1 MSGTVAKAFN
11 LLELLSKYD
20 GPVRMAD
27 LARAASMNK
36 STAYRLLETLSQL
49 GYVTQ
54 DEPNGRYL
62 LTTKMWEIGVR
73 AFQRSDLRIAA
84 KPYLEELVAKTGEM
98 AVLSRRD
105 GRDVI
110 VVEKVDC
117 SHPLQAI
124 TLLGSRSP
132 IHASSIGKAFLMTDP
147 PEKLAEL
154 APHLVRF
161 TDRTI
166 TDIDTLIA
174 HVAEARSAGTAIGR
188 DEYREG
194 VSGVAAPVI
203 GTDGVTYA
211 TIGIS
216 VPSYRLT
223 DDLLPK
229 YRQIVADVARRFS
242 RQIGHDKAA

>member
-1 MSGTVAKAFN
+1 MPSRCSRKTRPSSSTVPPPGVRRSPPRRRRIWASPPSPISREASPPGGRPAARSRPSSPSTSEGWRLVMSGTVAKAFN

-110 VVEKVDC
+110 VVEKV
-117 SHPLQAI
+117 
-124 TLLGSRSP
+124 
-132 IHASSIGKAFLMTDP
+132 
-147 PEKLAEL
+147 
-154 APHLVRF
+154 
-161 TDRTI
+161 
-166 TDIDTLIA
+166 
-174 HVAEARSAGTAIGR
+174 
-188 DEYREG
+188 
-194 VSGVAAPVI
+194 
-203 GTDGVTYA
+203 
-211 TIGIS
+211 
-216 VPSYRLT
+216 
-223 DDLLPK
+223 
-229 YRQIVADVARRFS
+229 
-242 RQIGHDKAA
+242 

>member
-1 MSGTVAKAFN
+1 MSGTVGKALT
-11 LLELLSKYD
+11 LLELLSRYD
-20 GPVRMAD
+20 GPVRMAE
-27 LARAASMNK
+27 LARAAGMNK
-36 STAYRLLETLSQL
+36 STAYRLLETMSQL

-62 LTTKMWEIGVR
+62 MTTRMWEIGVR

-98 AVLSRRD
+98 AVLCRRD

-124 TLLGSRSP
+124 THLGSRSP
-132 IHASSIGKAFLMTDP
+132 IHASSIGKAFLMTEP
-147 PEKLAEL
+147 PGKLAEL
-154 APHLVRF
+154 APHLLRF
-161 TDRTI
+161 TANTI
-166 TDIDTLIA
+166 TELEALAANIE
-174 HVAEARSAGTAIGR
+174 EARAHGTAVGR

-203 GTDGVTYA
+203 GTDGVAYA

-216 VPSYRLT
+216 VPTYRLSSE
-223 DDLLPK
+223 LLPS